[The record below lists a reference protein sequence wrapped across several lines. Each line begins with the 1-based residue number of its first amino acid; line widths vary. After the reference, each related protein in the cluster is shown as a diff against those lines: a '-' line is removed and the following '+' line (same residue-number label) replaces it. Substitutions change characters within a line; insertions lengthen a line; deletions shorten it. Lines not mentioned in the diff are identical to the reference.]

1 MSKARRVG
9 GSGWAGVH
17 GSFVGLSKNSGRGK
31 PAFRKNSK
39 SKRNSGPAKIDISS
53 MPDNEDVQRAAKR
66 VLAVQ
71 KDIKVAEK
79 HLATLN
85 RQLRVTMDR
94 LEIALNLAR
103 SAEKS
108 VSRKKAHAKHSKT

>member
-31 PAFRKNSK
+31 PAFRKKTK
-39 SKRNSGPAKIDISS
+39 SNRDRGAAKIDLSL

-71 KDIKVAEK
+71 KDINVAEK
-79 HLATLN
+79 RLATLN
-85 RQLRVTMDR
+85 NQLRVTMDR
-94 LEIALNLAR
+94 LQIALNLAR

-108 VSRKKAHAKHSKT
+108 VSHKKARAKRSKK